1 MSTYDMTKGNILK
14 NLIRFSLP
22 YLMSCFLQTF
32 YGLADLFVIGRFNGA
47 ASITAVSVGS
57 QLTHMLTV
65 VIVGLAMG
73 STVTVSHSVGEG
85 NQKTT
90 AKVIGNTMTVF
101 AVIAVCLTVFLL
113 HAADKSLA
121 ILSVPAE
128 AFAEARGYVTI
139 CFWGIP
145 FITAYNVL
153 SSIYRGLGDTRHP
166 MYFVMTAGI
175 LNVGLDFLLIGPLK
189 MGASGAALATVAA
202 QAVSV
207 LLAMFH
213 LFRAM
218 DIRLCRTDFFP
229 DRKLTGKI
237 LRIGIPVAA
246 QDGFIQVSFL
256 VITMIANRR
265 GVEAAAAVGIVEK
278 VISFLFLVP
287 SSMLSAISTICA
299 QNIGAKRY
307 DRSRA
312 ALYDGIL
319 ISVSA
324 GLVFA
329 VVCRFGAPQIL
340 RLFAGKEPAVIRL
353 GAQYLRTYS
362 LDCMLAGIHFCFSG
376 YFCACERPLLSFI
389 HNFISIL
396 AIRIPGAYFASLY
409 WPETLAPMGLAAPAG
424 SLLSAVICA
433 GMFAVL
439 RKKELRSSPAPS
451 KFKRVSP

>member
-1 MSTYDMTKGNILK
+1 MSTYDMTKGTILK

-22 YLMSCFLQTF
+22 YLLSCFLQTF

-73 STVTVSHSVGEG
+73 STVAISRSVGEG
-85 NQKTT
+85 NQKNISK
-90 AKVIGNTMTVF
+90 AIGNTITVF
-101 AVIAVCLTVFLL
+101 AVIALCLTFVLL
-113 HAADKSLA
+113 HAADGCLSLLA
-121 ILSVPAE
+121 VPEE
-128 AFAEARGYVTI
+128 AFAEARSYVTV

-166 MYFVMTAGI
+166 MYFVMTAGV
-175 LNVGLDFLLIGPLK
+175 LNIGLDFLLIGPFG
-189 MGASGAALATVAA
+189 MGAAGAALATVTA

-207 LLAMFH
+207 LLAVFH
-213 LFRAM
+213 LFRFM
-218 DIRLCRTDFFP
+218 DIRLCRSDFHI
-229 DRKLTGKI
+229 DRILTGKI
-237 LRIGIPVAA
+237 LRVGIPVSA

-287 SSMLSAISTICA
+287 SSMLSAVSTICA
-299 QNIGAKRY
+299 QNLGAKRY
-307 DRSRA
+307 DRSRT

-319 ISVSA
+319 ICIGA
-324 GLVFA
+324 GVLFTTI
-329 VVCRFGAPQIL
+329 CQFFAPQIL
-340 RLFAGKEPAVIRL
+340 SLFADGEPGVIRL

-362 LDCMLAGIHFCFSG
+362 IDCILAGIHFCFGG
-376 YFCACERPLLSFI
+376 YFCACERPLLSFA
-389 HNFISIL
+389 HNLVSIL
-396 AIRIPGAYFASLY
+396 AIRIPGAYLASLY
-409 WPETLAPMGLAAPAG
+409 WPETLAPMGLAAPTG
-424 SLLSAVICA
+424 SLLSIIICTVLFL
-433 GMFAVL
+433 GMEHR
-439 RKKELRSSPAPS
+439 RKARGS
-451 KFKRVSP
+451 F